1 MAAIESLEARAG
13 EPILPKWQQLTR
25 WIRRQQVQAP
35 GARVTY
41 GQGGA
46 QVVFDGDEYS
56 QVIRFRVSLTGG
68 QPAKVTVGDGT
79 INGMVPKVGGIPI
92 TGTEN
97 PPTPPPEIQ
106 LVAPNEEGVCLVC
119 IKTTH
124 AANGDLTAA
133 TIECKKPE
141 DLPGGLRADFAVGV
155 SGFIPIALV
164 RHNLQTREPESVYQH
179 SVHNLQCRMYDSGQ
193 GKRVI
198 YWAA

>member
-1 MAAIESLEARAG
+1 MASIDSLEAHTG
-13 EPILPKWQQLTR
+13 EPILPKWQQLTS

-56 QVIRFRVSLTGG
+56 QVIRFRVTLTGG

-79 INGMVPKVGGIPI
+79 INGRVPMVNGVPI
-92 TGTEN
+92 TGQVN
-97 PPTPPPEIQ
+97 PPLPPPEIQ
-106 LVAPNEEGVCLVC
+106 LVPPNQEGVCLVC

-124 AANGDLTAA
+124 AANGDMTAA

-141 DLPGGLRADFAVGV
+141 DLPGGMRADFNVTGF
-155 SGFIPIALV
+155 GFIPIALV

-179 SVHNLQCRMYDSGQ
+179 SVHNLQCRMYNAGN
-193 GKRVI
+193 GRRVI

>member
-13 EPILPKWQQLTR
+13 EPILPKWQDLIR

-46 QVVFDGDEYS
+46 QVVFDGEEYS
-56 QVIRFRVSLTGG
+56 QQIRFRVILTGG
-68 QPAKVTVGDGT
+68 STPKVTVGDGT
-79 INGMVPKVGGIPI
+79 INGIVPKVDGIPI
-92 TGTEN
+92 TGSDN
-97 PPTPPPEIQ
+97 PPQLPPEIQ
-106 LVAPNEEGVCLVC
+106 LVPPNQEGVCLVC

-141 DLPGGLRADFAVGV
+141 DLPGGMRADFNVNG

-164 RHNLQTREPESVYQH
+164 RHNLQTREPESVHQH
-179 SVHNLQCRMYDSGQ
+179 SVHNLQCRMYDSGA

-198 YWAA
+198 YWPA